1 MSLCFKNS
9 HTVRS
14 FYFRTLIDLP
24 MVGKKVFILLKI
36 RRFACKNFKCLKLIF
51 SEQCNYITTPYSRRT
66 ERATGYLRQ
75 VLIEISSNKGAY
87 FSKLMQIPVSNNT
100 CLRLI
105 KSMNM
110 LLHDSLLCV
119 GIDDWA
125 KRKGMN
131 YGSILVN
138 AETGCTIDLL
148 NSMDSNDVID
158 WFSAH
163 QQVKYV
169 TRDRATSYASAI
181 TKSIPAAKQIAD
193 RFHLVKNLSD
203 VLLEEI
209 RLEYGHLKQIA
220 KNISPDAETMS
231 SNTTGVNASSDVNSV
246 SKASISSYMTER
258 QERFQLMA
266 KLEKDGHNLS
276 DIARRTQMNWRTVK
290 KYLTS
295 SIPLIQRE
303 TRINYNKYMSQINH
317 MVHLEINPTAMFKSL
332 KDLGLNCC
340 ERSFTR
346 WFTINFPDYQHKW
359 SRICPQPL
367 KNEQPS
373 IWINYIPP
381 LKKLSIFV
389 MNPDYGV
396 SKETGECSKE
406 KEIVDG
412 LLNKVPIL
420 ASLRR
425 AYIDFRKVLK
435 GGCPEQLD
443 LWIKDVQSMS
453 RKKIDRF
460 CNGLKKEILAVKNA
474 IIYNWTN
481 GLVEGCVNRLKN
493 KKREMYGR
501 CGFQL
506 LRRKVCL
513 SVMG

>member
-1 MSLCFKNS
+1 
-9 HTVRS
+9 
-14 FYFRTLIDLP
+14 
-24 MVGKKVFILLKI
+24 MVGNKVFIILKI
-36 RRFACKNFKCLKLIF
+36 RRFACKNLKCLKLIF
-51 SEQCNYITTPYSRRT
+51 SERCNDITKTYSRRT
-66 ERATGYLRQ
+66 ERDTGYLRKI
-75 VLIEISSNKGAY
+75 LIEISSNKGAY

-105 KSMNM
+105 KSMIM
-110 LLHDSLLCV
+110 PVHDNLLCV

-138 AETGCTIDLL
+138 AETGRTIDLL
-148 NSMDSNDVID
+148 NSRDSNDVID

-163 QQVKYV
+163 QEVKYV

-181 TKSIPAAKQIAD
+181 TKSIPVAKQIAD
-193 RFHLVKNLSD
+193 RFHLVKYLGD
-203 VLLEEI
+203 AIHEEI
-209 RLEYGHLKQIA
+209 RLEYVHLKQIA
-220 KNISPDAETMS
+220 RNLSADEKIMS
-231 SNTTGVNASSDVNSV
+231 SNTAGVDAHDDVGP
-246 SKASISSYMTER
+246 ISEPGISLYIAER
-258 QERFQLMA
+258 QEKFQLMLRL
-266 KLEKDGHNLS
+266 KNDGHNLT
-276 DIARRTQMNWRTVK
+276 DIARRMQMNWRTVK

-295 SIPLIQRE
+295 SLPLIERE
-303 TRINYNKYMSQINH
+303 TRVNYNKYMNQVNH
-317 MVHLEINPTAMFKSL
+317 MVNLEINPTAMFKSL
-332 KDLGLNCC
+332 KELGLNCC

-346 WFTINFPDYQHKW
+346 WFTIKFPAYQHKW
-359 SRICPQPL
+359 NRACLKPL
-367 KNEQPS
+367 ENKKPS

-381 LKKLSIFV
+381 LKKLAIFIT
-389 MNPDYGV
+389 NPAYGV

-406 KEIVDG
+406 KEIVDEAV
-412 LLNKVPIL
+412 NKVPIL
-420 ASLRR
+420 ASLRK
-425 AYIDFRKVLK
+425 AYIDFRTVLK

-443 LWIKDVQSMS
+443 LWIKEVQLMG

-460 CNGLKKEILAVKNA
+460 CNGLKKDILAVKNA
-474 IIYNWTN
+474 ITHNWTN